1 MGAYAVG
8 PGIVGETGTG
18 QYGLSDRLLAA
29 RHELHER
36 QEHLAA
42 ASSFSLSTLTNSLVV
57 GVPMARAMYGE
68 WAQQLVVAIVWFTLL
83 LFVLEVRKAAI
94 GMYVDGASS
103 SEESSAAPAA
113 SKGRHEASA
122 GTAASTPP
130 RSLSSPRRAAPAS
143 RRCGALV
150 KVVAPLPPHRST
162 PPRAAPSSPAGGH
175 RGEGW
180 RTAAIGDKGDERWEG
195 ARRAPWSTGERVQER
210 VGRWPLFSIS
220 AAAVVAREIKRGDG
234 ERGSRR
240 GGVS

>member
-1 MGAYAVG
+1 MHEANCHTKIMLTV
-8 PGIVGETGTG
+8 V
-18 QYGLSDRLLAA
+18 QLSVF
-29 RHELHER
+29 
-36 QEHLAA
+36 Q
-42 ASSFSLSTLTNSLVV
+42 
-57 GVPMARAMYGE
+57 
-68 WAQQLVVAIVWFTLL
+68 AIVWFTLL

-103 SEESSAAPAA
+103 SEESSSSSTTPAA
-113 SKGRHEASA
+113 SKGRHKASA

-130 RSLSSPRRAAPAS
+130 RSLSSPWRAALAS

-175 RGEGW
+175 RGEGR

-210 VGRWPLFSIS
+210 VGRRPLFSIS
-220 AAAVVAREIKRGDG
+220 AAAVVAREIKRGEMG
-234 ERGSRR
+234 REEAEEEG
-240 GGVS
+240 